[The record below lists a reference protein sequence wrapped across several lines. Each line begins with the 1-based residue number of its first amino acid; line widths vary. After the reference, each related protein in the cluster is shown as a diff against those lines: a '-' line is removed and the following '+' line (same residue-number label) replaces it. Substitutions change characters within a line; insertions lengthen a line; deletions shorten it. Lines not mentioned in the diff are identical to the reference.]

1 MTDSREHDRPPDPGL
16 PPEGSAELVHVARRL
31 EEERPVPRA
40 GFRAELRSKLLT
52 AGREPAWAG
61 GRLRLRI
68 AAYAG
73 SGVALLA
80 IAAVGVAGAGPLAA
94 G

>member
-1 MTDSREHDRPPDPGL
+1 MTDSREHDRPPDSGL
-16 PPEGSAELVHVARRL
+16 PPEESAELVHIARRL

-40 GFRAELRSKLLT
+40 GFRAELRSKLLAT
-52 AGREPAWAG
+52 GRERAWAG

>member
-1 MTDSREHDRPPDPGL
+1 MTDPREHDRPPDPGL
-16 PPEGSAELVHVARRL
+16 PPGEPAEIVNLARRL

-40 GFRAELRSKLLT
+40 GFRAALRSKLLT
-52 AGREPAWAG
+52 AGREQAWAG

-73 SGVALLA
+73 SGVVLLA